1 MMTARNVG
9 LAMLVIVAISLI
21 VVNSLNLPPELAMGA
36 LVAAGAGVYLAVK
49 FPEWF
54 LAAAMFAPQWK
65 TLSVLKTLNNIV
77 DLTIV
82 MLACLAMGVAWQIFT
97 RPARTQVPGFYRMF
111 SDQSNSILAYFAFAT
126 ILTVSYFYTTAP
138 SYGASKLSRFL
149 IIGTIYLIAPF
160 FILLSEEDFR
170 RFARIFVVFSEL
182 TAVQLIINLRQKTVD
197 INAVNS
203 NADITRIGAAWLLAM
218 AILVVLFYP
227 LWPNRFARAVSFW
240 LFLPL
245 LIVGLIA
252 SAARGPIVALLMA
265 GLVGLLVSLAQGRV
279 QASAAIVLLAFV
291 FAGATVA
298 YYFVRQADLEKYSA
312 KASEL
317 EQLVVSGESTG
328 SAGNRLK
335 FYRATLEAIPDHM
348 LFGTGI
354 GSWAK
359 FYYGSDLRNYP
370 HNLFLEIAFEAG
382 LVGLASLLILFAM
395 VILATLRMLAASNF
409 HFLVLGLLILF
420 CVLASQFSGDL
431 DDNRLIWAWIGVGL
445 AVGRMVQLNQLAWRS
460 LRDDQTRWAS
470 LSTASATGAAGS
482 PSRLRQSP
490 SLRRNATPRRA
501 DRWREK
507 FV

>member
-1 MMTARNVG
+1 
-9 LAMLVIVAISLI
+9 MLVVVAISLI
-21 VVNSLNLPPELAMGA
+21 VVNSLNLPLELAMGG
-36 LVAAGAGVYLAVK
+36 LAGAGFGAYLALK

-65 TLSVLKTLNNIV
+65 TSSVLKTLNNVV

-82 MLACLAMGVAWQIFT
+82 MLACLAMGLAWQICT
-97 RPARTQVPGFYRMF
+97 RPARTRIAGFYKVF
-111 SDQSNSILAYFAFAT
+111 CDQSNSILAYFAFAAV
-126 ILTVSYFYTTAP
+126 LTVSYFYTTAP

-182 TAVQLIINLRQKTVD
+182 TAVQLIIDLQH
-197 INAVNS
+197 NAVDVDPVSS
-203 NADITRIGAAWLLAM
+203 NADITRIGAGWLLAM
-218 AILVVLFYP
+218 GTLIVLFYP
-227 LWPNRFARAVSFW
+227 LWPSRFARAVFFF
-240 LFLPL
+240 LLLPL
-245 LIVGLIA
+245 LVVGLFA
-252 SAARGPIVALLMA
+252 SVARGPIVACL
-265 GLVGLLVSLAQGRV
+265 LVGLLGLGISLVRRRV
-279 QASAAIVLLAFV
+279 QASTALLLLVLVFV
-291 FAGATVA
+291 GATVA

-317 EQLVVSGESTG
+317 EQLLVNGESTG

-382 LVGLASLLILFAM
+382 LLGLASLLILFALVVRAM
-395 VILATLRMLAASNF
+395 MRMLAASNF
-409 HFLVLGLLILF
+409 HFLVLGLLVLF

-431 DDNRLIWAWIGVGL
+431 DDNRLIWVWIGVSL
-445 AVGRMVQLNQLAWRS
+445 AVSRMVQLNRLAWLYS
-460 LRDDQTRWAS
+460 PDEARWGA
-470 LSTASATGAAGS
+470 LSTSRVAGWPTPLQRNSTPMRSSTRSSA
-482 PSRLRQSP
+482 
-490 SLRRNATPRRA
+490 RR
-501 DRWREK
+501 WGEG